1 MENEKNIQTLEEPLL
16 FYCSTAFNFGVGS
29 KSIKSPKYLYKSFSP
44 FSSNKKITFSNTIM
58 IPLIK
63 SEESRDTD
71 KNSIDYKNEKSKNY
85 TRMKT
90 DSSKDEKYCLDDKK
104 PVTKI
109 IIENESNNEES
120 FKEDEKNNKEE
131 NNNLELNPFFLG
143 SKLSYDDKMF
153 KSNRESEINKTEIMK
168 KRTEDKSHVF
178 KKLYKNACNKFNNE
192 QKKKNNIRIKKKKS
206 LTLTAIKRIKN
217 SEKPYARNSAKKD
230 KLRLSIGSSEEKNSI
245 KTNKNSKSK
254 KKEKNSDNCLILDIK
269 NNIKDLIK
277 DNNIKRKNKRRATE
291 LTIRDS
297 NNMIIGN
304 NIKIYKSSLF
314 NKKSSLKLKKRI
326 SSKEYIKNYDDETE
340 KENILNEKKKKKYLA
355 NSLKILD
362 VNDKNK
368 KEDSNKF
375 LRVFEEK
382 KIKRSSDKL
391 KEVFP
396 NFESRNDKPNRKKI
410 SKSIYTPK
418 NKNIN
423 FNEIG
428 LNNKKKPKNSKIK
441 RKADTKK
448 LDFESALKNNNNL
461 ANTQFNLFSPDKFT
475 NTEFCGSDFCEY
487 TLDCMDLILNQN
499 KSVKQEKPK
508 VCFNFPSPQKGKLK
522 KKIALF
528 DLDETLVHCTG
539 DINLKKEEYQHSIQ
553 ISLPNNQEVKVGIN
567 IRPFWRK
574 TLNLVKKYYYIVV
587 FTASHQSYADAVLN
601 FMDPQNKYFKY
612 RLYRNNCSLV
622 DVDGAKFYVKDL
634 DIFDEH
640 YDLKDIVIIDNS
652 VLSFIY
658 HLENGIPIVPYY
670 NDDKFGS
677 LYIVGLYL
685 EHIHKEGD
693 LRIANKKYINLESF
707 LNEARTRNQDDD
719 SINEEPLDS
728 VNNTKDI
735 KNDSSTKND
744 EPIIIKNGSEDTFNS
759 EEEEKEKSDNE
770 QKQPSFPKENKTQ
783 CKLMRLS
790 KLFNM
795 YYEMDEKCS
804 SSKKKNV
811 IIEEESNKS
820 SLSNEEIGI
829 DVDNNNDK
837 GESFFK
843 RKHFSAKFEIKKYI
857 NRKKSNKTCRD
868 YLDLKMIRANFYQK
882 FSNEVNSLAKEL

>member
-90 DSSKDEKYCLDDKK
+90 DSSKDEKYCIDDKK

-143 SKLSYDDKMF
+143 AKLSYDNKMF

-340 KENILNEKKKKKYLA
+340 KENILNEKKKKKI
-355 NSLKILD
+355 SG
-362 VNDKNK
+362 
-368 KEDSNKF
+368 KF
-375 LRVFEEK
+375 
-382 KIKRSSDKL
+382 
-391 KEVFP
+391 
-396 NFESRNDKPNRKKI
+396 
-410 SKSIYTPK
+410 
-418 NKNIN
+418 
-423 FNEIG
+423 
-428 LNNKKKPKNSKIK
+428 
-441 RKADTKK
+441 
-448 LDFESALKNNNNL
+448 
-461 ANTQFNLFSPDKFT
+461 
-475 NTEFCGSDFCEY
+475 
-487 TLDCMDLILNQN
+487 
-499 KSVKQEKPK
+499 
-508 VCFNFPSPQKGKLK
+508 
-522 KKIALF
+522 
-528 DLDETLVHCTG
+528 
-539 DINLKKEEYQHSIQ
+539 
-553 ISLPNNQEVKVGIN
+553 
-567 IRPFWRK
+567 
-574 TLNLVKKYYYIVV
+574 
-587 FTASHQSYADAVLN
+587 
-601 FMDPQNKYFKY
+601 
-612 RLYRNNCSLV
+612 
-622 DVDGAKFYVKDL
+622 
-634 DIFDEH
+634 
-640 YDLKDIVIIDNS
+640 
-652 VLSFIY
+652 
-658 HLENGIPIVPYY
+658 
-670 NDDKFGS
+670 
-677 LYIVGLYL
+677 
-685 EHIHKEGD
+685 
-693 LRIANKKYINLESF
+693 
-707 LNEARTRNQDDD
+707 
-719 SINEEPLDS
+719 
-728 VNNTKDI
+728 I
-735 KNDSSTKND
+735 KNT
-744 EPIIIKNGSEDTFNS
+744 
-759 EEEEKEKSDNE
+759 
-770 QKQPSFPKENKTQ
+770 
-783 CKLMRLS
+783 
-790 KLFNM
+790 
-795 YYEMDEKCS
+795 
-804 SSKKKNV
+804 
-811 IIEEESNKS
+811 
-820 SLSNEEIGI
+820 
-829 DVDNNNDK
+829 
-837 GESFFK
+837 
-843 RKHFSAKFEIKKYI
+843 
-857 NRKKSNKTCRD
+857 
-868 YLDLKMIRANFYQK
+868 
-882 FSNEVNSLAKEL
+882 